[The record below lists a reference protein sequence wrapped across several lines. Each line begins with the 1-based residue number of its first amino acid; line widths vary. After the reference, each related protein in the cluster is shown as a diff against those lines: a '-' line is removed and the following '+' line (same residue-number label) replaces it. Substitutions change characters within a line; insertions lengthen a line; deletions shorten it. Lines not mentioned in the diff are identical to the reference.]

1 MAKCNCCGREMLTA
15 NGCSYKRVVI
25 KGKHKKTFNRIKV
38 GDPGDWYEK
47 FVGTP
52 EEKDIR
58 CGDCGAKIGYYHH
71 YGCDIERLPLIG
83 CRNYSLR
90 FMSTTVPTLRTSPM
104 CAKA

>member
-15 NGCSYKRVVI
+15 NGCSYKRVVV
-25 KGKHKKTFNRIKV
+25 KGAHKETFKRIKV
-38 GDPGDWYEK
+38 GDPGDWYEE

-71 YGCDIERLPLIG
+71 YGCDIEKCPIVEG
-83 CRNYSLR
+83 S
-90 FMSTTVPTLRTSPM
+90 S
-104 CAKA
+104 